1 MLEIEEAVQN
11 LRRLKTIDEIAV
23 ASVEAVK
30 AIASQSD
37 NSKEAMQTFARSFL
51 MQVRD
56 ELRKELE

>member
-1 MLEIEEAVQN
+1 MKIEEAVQN
-11 LRRLKTIDEIAV
+11 LGRLKTIDEIAV

>member
-1 MLEIEEAVQN
+1 MKIEEAVQN
-11 LRRLKTIDEIAV
+11 LGRLKTIDEIAV

-51 MQVRD
+51 MQVMD